1 MTGEEHIQTEA
12 KATLTHKLNQL
23 GYKPLPE
30 QVSKDRIRFVADNG
44 DTREVILC
52 FLNLDESRSVY
63 INQRDFDYT
72 LRPDLLILLAVY
84 MNDIKP
90 VHYLVPSMIFT
101 TPDNIFL
108 VNEQPGALRHFSTW
122 QIKVFTNAIETLSH
136 YTLDAVNGL

>member
-1 MTGEEHIQTEA
+1 MTGEKHIQTEA
-12 KATLTHKLNQL
+12 KAALIDKLNLL

-30 QVSKDRIRFVADNG
+30 QVLKDSIQFVADNS

-52 FLNLDESRSVY
+52 FINLDQSRSVS

-72 LRPDLLILLAVY
+72 PRPDLLILFTVY

-90 VHYLVPSMIFT
+90 VHYLIPSMVFT

-122 QIKVFTNAIETLSH
+122 QIKVFTKAIETLSH
-136 YTLDAVNGL
+136 YTLDAVNDL